1 MTSLA
6 ARYEA
11 GEWTDV
17 WAEIRRLGPLPTSR
31 RAEVEEV
38 AHSTMRRART
48 HIDHIVDGLI
58 RIGFEPASS
67 DVPLIAPPPCDVFDR
82 IGKLEDALGPIPEA
96 LKASMCEIGGVCLL
110 GDCPPLALYY
120 HGGPSS
126 RVASIPPGADF
137 PDPLCLPGVDS
148 LELELDE
155 RLQNSAELLAEPF
168 AFAPD
173 ELHKANISGATHDVW
188 LPDAHADPVLVGVA
202 GRPGITLVEYLRT
215 SVRWGGLP
223 GYSFASA
230 ARPKDLEQLMSHPQF

>member
-11 GEWTDV
+11 GEWTEV

-31 RAEVEEV
+31 RAEVQEV

-48 HIDHIVDGLI
+48 HIEHIVEGLI
-58 RIGFEPASS
+58 RLGFEPASS
-67 DVPLIAPPPCDVFDR
+67 DVPVIAPPPCDVFDR
-82 IGKLEDALGPIPEA
+82 IGKLEDSLGQLPEA

-110 GDCPPLALYY
+110 GDCPPLALHY
-120 HGGPSS
+120 HGGPPS
-126 RVASIPPGADF
+126 RAASMPPGAAY
-137 PDPLCLPGVDS
+137 PDPLCLPAVDS
-148 LELELDE
+148 MELELDE
-155 RLQNSAELLAEPF
+155 RLQNSEELLAEPF
-168 AFAPD
+168 TFAPD

-202 GRPGITLVEYLRT
+202 GRSGITLVEYLRI

-230 ARPKDLEQLMSHPQF
+230 GRPKDLERLMSHPQF